1 MFEVFISGAATGAL
15 AVMILILVIQKIEQ
29 HQDRQ
34 DFLETRAALYDK
46 ARREGR
52 I

>member
-1 MFEVFISGAATGAL
+1 MFEVFITGAM
-15 AVMILILVIQKIEQ
+15 VGILGTLTMILVIQKIEQ
-29 HQDRQ
+29 YQDRR

>member
-1 MFEVFISGAATGAL
+1 MSGFSLGVVGIL
-15 AVMILILVIQKIEQ
+15 LVILIIQKIEQ
-29 HQDRQ
+29 YQDRK

>member
-1 MFEVFISGAATGAL
+1 MFEVFVSGAAAGAL
-15 AVMILILVIQKIEQ
+15 AILTLILIIQKIEQ
-29 HQDRQ
+29 YRDRQ

>member
-1 MFEVFISGAATGAL
+1 MFEVFITGAATGAL
-15 AVMILILVIQKIEQ
+15 AVMIMILVIQKIEQ
-29 HQDRQ
+29 YRDRQ
-34 DFLETRAALYDK
+34 DFLQSRAALYDK

>member
-1 MFEVFISGAATGAL
+1 MSGFAFGVVGVL
-15 AVMILILVIQKIEQ
+15 AMILLIQTIERY
-29 HQDRQ
+29 QDRQ
-34 DFLETRAALYDK
+34 DYLQSRAALYDK

>member
-1 MFEVFISGAATGAL
+1 MEAYITGAL
-15 AVMILILVIQKIEQ
+15 VGVLGTLTMILVIQKIEQ
-29 HQDRQ
+29 YQDRR

>member
-1 MFEVFISGAATGAL
+1 MFEVFMSGFAFGVVGVL
-15 AVMILILVIQKIEQ
+15 AMILLIQTIERY
-29 HQDRQ
+29 QDRQ
-34 DFLETRAALYDK
+34 DYLQSRAALWDK

>member
-1 MFEVFISGAATGAL
+1 MSGFAFGVVGVL
-15 AVMILILVIQKIEQ
+15 AMILLIQTIERY
-29 HQDRQ
+29 QDRQ
-34 DFLETRAALYDK
+34 DYLQSRAALWDK

>member
-1 MFEVFISGAATGAL
+1 MFEVFITGAATGAL
-15 AVMILILVIQKIEQ
+15 AVMVMILVIQTIERY
-29 HQDRQ
+29 QDRQ

>member
-1 MFEVFISGAATGAL
+1 MFEVFITGAAVGVL
-15 AVMILILVIQKIEQ
+15 ATLTMILVIQTIERYR
-29 HQDRQ
+29 DRQ

>member
-1 MFEVFISGAATGAL
+1 MFEVFVSGAATGVL
-15 AVMILILVIQKIEQ
+15 LVLGVILIIQKIEQ
-29 HQDRQ
+29 YQDRQ

>member
-15 AVMILILVIQKIEQ
+15 AVMIIILVIQTIERY
-29 HQDRQ
+29 QDRQ
-34 DFLETRAALYDK
+34 DFLESRAALYDK